1 MKLTRKQSST
11 IVMVAVPVLFV
22 VVLLVR
28 TAMSSTEDPRL
39 GAARRITANIQ
50 RTEQRIAGEE
60 AAAFRII
67 DEAINKLPDGT
78 LQAQLDTLNGFR
90 QATAVLHA
98 MARDLLAHRDNLVT
112 DLESLL
118 EMTQHSVSVYNDAAR
133 CFQENAAEEPFDEI
147 KEDYVTLANAW
158 TAMAAFMDERGKR
171 LAIEN
176 DEIRDTMQYLERTA
190 IFLDRLKQ
198 NLDSLPD
205 LQALQER
212 EQYLEQ
218 LRRYI
223 RSFEEFRS
231 LFRKFNAALQSDV
244 RPVTRQSDSSPA
256 QPPRSEQA
264 IPNSSQG
271 DEGPSPPAVSP
282 PTTTSES
289 QRRPQSNQASLMYA
303 FLPIFTVLFAM
314 TIAAV
319 QKREIARFL
328 ERTGIGLSFP
338 TRFGVDIGTATP
350 KNGPMLSHP
359 SDRSLRWY
367 LENFERR
374 TS

>member
-158 TAMAAFMDERGKR
+158 TAMATFMDERGKR

-244 RPVTRQSDSSPA
+244 RPAALHSAPSPP
-256 QPPRSEQA
+256 QPPQSKQE
-264 IPNSSQG
+264 IPNSTQG
-271 DEGPSPPAVSP
+271 DERPAPPAVSP
-282 PTTTSES
+282 PTTSVS

-303 FLPIFTVLFAM
+303 FLPIFAVLFAM
-314 TIAAV
+314 TVAAV
-319 QKREIARFL
+319 PKGEIARFL
-328 ERTGIGLSFP
+328 EWTGIGLSFP
-338 TRFGVDIGTATP
+338 TRIGVDRGSATP
-350 KNGPMLSHP
+350 RNGFMPSHP
-359 SDRSLRWY
+359 SDRSLKCY

>member
-11 IVMVAVPVLFV
+11 IVMVAVPVLFAA
-22 VVLLVR
+22 VLLVR

-60 AAAFRII
+60 EAAFRII

-90 QATAVLHA
+90 QATTVLHA

-223 RSFEEFRS
+223 RSFEEFRN
-231 LFRKFNAALQSDV
+231 LFRKFNAALQSDA
-244 RPVTRQSDSSPA
+244 RPAAPKSDINSTRPPQSDQDMPNASHGNDRPA
-256 QPPRSEQA
+256 R
-264 IPNSSQG
+264 
-271 DEGPSPPAVSP
+271 PATTP
-282 PTTTSES
+282 PTKSYAVARSARTSEE
-289 QRRPQSNQASLMYA
+289 SLMCA
-303 FLPIFTVLFAM
+303 CC
-314 TIAAV
+314 
-319 QKREIARFL
+319 Q
-328 ERTGIGLSFP
+328 S
-338 TRFGVDIGTATP
+338 
-350 KNGPMLSHP
+350 S
-359 SDRSLRWY
+359 
-367 LENFERR
+367 
-374 TS
+374 